1 MILVVLNMQILKEDK
16 GQGSAELILIFGG
29 IIVIAIIAAL
39 YYKNYLAG
47 LGSEINNTDVQNVTN
62 SLNGLK
68 NKFNGT

>member
-1 MILVVLNMQILKEDK
+1 MQVLKEEE

-47 LGSEINNTDVQNVTN
+47 LGNEINNTDVNNVNGNLTN
-62 SLNGLK
+62 LK
-68 NKFNGT
+68 NKF